1 MTTNYE
7 NIAEAVR
14 TGEEDVVQKLVHQ
27 ALDRGDS
34 PQAILDEALISAMDE
49 VGQLFEQE
57 EIFLPELL
65 VAANAMKAGVEILKP
80 LLGEDAIKSYGT
92 VIIGTVQ
99 GDLHDIGKSLVSMM
113 LERGG
118 FKIIDLGTDV
128 SPENFIQ
135 SLKDNPETKV
145 LGMSA
150 LLTTTMP
157 EMKTT
162 IEALEKAG
170 LRDKVKVIIGGAPV
184 TNAFAQEIAADA
196 YAPDAVAAKNIV
208 RQLVGEED

>member
-1 MTTNYE
+1 MTTKYE
-7 NIAEAVR
+7 NIAGAVR
-14 TGEEDVVQKLVHQ
+14 NGEEEIVEKLVRQ
-27 ALDRGDS
+27 ALDQGDP
-34 PQAILDEALISAMDE
+34 PQAILDEALITAMDE

-57 EIFLPELL
+57 ELFLPELL
-65 VAANAMKAGVEILKP
+65 VAANAMKAGVEVLKP
-80 LLGEDAIKSYGT
+80 LLGEDAIKSLGT

-99 GDLHDIGKSLVSMM
+99 GDLHDIGKSLVAMV

-128 SPENFIQ
+128 SPERFVQ
-135 SLKDNPETKV
+135 GLKDNPETKV

-157 EMKTT
+157 GMKTT

-170 LRDKVKVIIGGAPV
+170 LREKMKVIIGGAPV
-184 TNAFAQEIAADA
+184 TNAFAQEINADA
-196 YAPDAVAAKNIV
+196 YAPDAIAAKNIV
-208 RQLVGEED
+208 KKLVEEEG

>member
-1 MTTNYE
+1 M
-7 NIAEAVR
+7 
-14 TGEEDVVQKLVHQ
+14 
-27 ALDRGDS
+27 
-34 PQAILDEALISAMDE
+34 
-49 VGQLFEQE
+49 
-57 EIFLPELL
+57 
-65 VAANAMKAGVEILKP
+65 
-80 LLGEDAIKSYGT
+80 
-92 VIIGTVQ
+92 IIGTVQ

-128 SPENFIQ
+128 SPERFVQ
-135 SLKDNPETKV
+135 GLQDNPETKV

-170 LRDKVKVIIGGAPV
+170 LRGKVKVIIGGAPV
-184 TNAFAQEIAADA
+184 TNAFAQEITADA
-196 YAPDAVAAKNIV
+196 YAPDAIAAKNIV
-208 RQLVGEED
+208 RKLVGEEV

>member
-1 MTTNYE
+1 MTTYE
-7 NIAEAVR
+7 NIVEAVR
-14 TGEEDVVQKLVHQ
+14 SGEEGIVQKLVRQ
-27 ALDRGDS
+27 ALDQGDAA
-34 PQAILDEALISAMDE
+34 QTILDEALISAMDE
-49 VGQLFEQE
+49 VGKLFEQE

-65 VAANAMKAGVEILKP
+65 VAANAMKAGVELLKP
-80 LLGEDAIKSYGT
+80 LLGEDAIKSSGT

-118 FKIIDLGTDV
+118 FKIIDLGSDV
-128 SPENFIQ
+128 SPERFVQ
-135 SLKDNPETKV
+135 GLQDNPETKV

-162 IEALEKAG
+162 IAALEKAG
-170 LRDKVKVIIGGAPV
+170 LRGKVKVIIGGAPV
-184 TNAFAQEIAADA
+184 TNAYAREITADA

-208 RQLVGEED
+208 RKLIGEEV

>member
-1 MTTNYE
+1 MTNYE
-7 NIAEAVR
+7 NIVEAVR
-14 TGEEDVVQKLVHQ
+14 SGEEDIVQKLVRQ
-27 ALDRGDS
+27 ALDQGDP

-49 VGQLFEQE
+49 VGKLFEQE

-65 VAANAMKAGVEILKP
+65 VAANAMKAGVELLKP

-128 SPENFIQ
+128 SPERFVQ
-135 SLKDNPETKV
+135 VLQDNPETKV

-162 IEALEKAG
+162 IDALEKAG
-170 LRDKVKVIIGGAPV
+170 LRGKVKVIIGGAPV
-184 TNAFAQEIAADA
+184 TNAFAQEITADA

-208 RQLVGEED
+208 RKLVGEEV

>member
-1 MTTNYE
+1 MTNYE
-7 NIAEAVR
+7 NIVEAVR
-14 TGEEDVVQKLVHQ
+14 SGEEGIVQKLVRQ
-27 ALDRGDS
+27 ALDQGDAA
-34 PQAILDEALISAMDE
+34 QTILDEALISAMDE

-65 VAANAMKAGVEILKP
+65 VAANAMKAGVELLKP
-80 LLGEDAIKSYGT
+80 LLGEDAIKSSGT

-118 FKIIDLGTDV
+118 FKIIDLGSDV
-128 SPENFIQ
+128 SPERFVQ
-135 SLKDNPETKV
+135 GLQDNPETKV

-162 IEALEKAG
+162 IAALEKAG
-170 LRDKVKVIIGGAPV
+170 LRGKVKVIIGGAPV
-184 TNAFAQEIAADA
+184 TNAYAREITADA

-208 RQLVGEED
+208 RKLIGEEV

>member
-7 NIAEAVR
+7 NIVEAVR
-14 TGEEDVVQKLVHQ
+14 SGEEEIVQKLVRQ
-27 ALDRGDS
+27 ALDQGDP
-34 PQAILDEALISAMDE
+34 PQTILDEALISAMDE

-65 VAANAMKAGVEILKP
+65 VAANAMKAGVELLKP

-128 SPENFIQ
+128 SPERFVQ
-135 SLKDNPETKV
+135 GLQDNPETKV

-170 LRDKVKVIIGGAPV
+170 LREKVKVIIGGAPV
-184 TNAFAQEIAADA
+184 TEAFAREITADA

-208 RQLVGEED
+208 RKLVGEEV

>member
-1 MTTNYE
+1 MTNYE
-7 NIAEAVR
+7 NIVEAVR
-14 TGEEDVVQKLVHQ
+14 SGEEDIVQKLVRQ
-27 ALDRGDS
+27 ALDQGDP
-34 PQAILDEALISAMDE
+34 PQAILDKALISAMDE

-65 VAANAMKAGVEILKP
+65 VAANAMKAGVELLKP

-128 SPENFIQ
+128 SPERFVQ
-135 SLKDNPETKV
+135 GLQDNPETKV

-170 LRDKVKVIIGGAPV
+170 LRGKVKVIIGGAPV
-184 TNAFAQEIAADA
+184 TEAFAREITADA
-196 YAPDAVAAKNIV
+196 YAPDAIAAKNIV
-208 RQLVGEED
+208 RKLVGAEV